1 MIINLRYHIA
11 SLVAVFLAL
20 GIGILIGSTM
30 LGNDTLVKQQKQ
42 LTDRIEAQLELLQKR
57 NEAVQV
63 RASSLEMDN
72 NVQRQFEKQVM
83 PVLISGKLQGHS
95 IAIIETN
102 GYGFLDDLIQALQM
116 SGAKVQSVTT
126 LINGLEVKD
135 KGELLSLLNW
145 PDMKDE
151 ELTSRLAKEI
161 AKAVVEGDSKNIL
174 ANLAQAEVIRTEG
187 VYGGQLSDVI
197 IIGGSADESMI
208 KTRVVDIPIIDY
220 LQTQKVKV
228 FGVEHSGVS
237 HSYMKDYQS
246 ERIST
251 VDNVDTIPGQV
262 ALVLAVSGKPGHY
275 GIKSTA
281 QKLLPSLE
289 DTGGVTNVKKKPGF
303 SSNTR
308 S

>member
-1 MIINLRYHIA
+1 M
-11 SLVAVFLAL
+11 AL

-83 PVLISGKLQGHS
+83 PALISGRLQGRN

-102 GYGFLDDLIQALQM
+102 GYGFLDDLIQALEI

-135 KGELLSLLNW
+135 KKELLTLLNW
-145 PDMKDE
+145 PDTKDGD
-151 ELTSRLAKEI
+151 LSPRLAKEI
-161 AKAVVEGDSKNIL
+161 ARAVVEGDSKNIL
-174 ANLAQAEVIRTEG
+174 AGLARAEIIKTEG

-197 IIGGSADESMI
+197 IIGGSADESMV
-208 KTRVVDIPIIDY
+208 KTRVVDLPVIDY
-220 LQTQKVKV
+220 LQSKKVSV
-228 FGVEHSGVS
+228 IGVEHSGVP

-246 ERIST
+246 KRIST

-262 ALVLAVSGKPGHY
+262 ALVLAVSGKSGHY

-289 DTGGVTNVKKKPGF
+289 DAGGVANAKKKPGVG
-303 SSNTR
+303 SNTR
-308 S
+308 P